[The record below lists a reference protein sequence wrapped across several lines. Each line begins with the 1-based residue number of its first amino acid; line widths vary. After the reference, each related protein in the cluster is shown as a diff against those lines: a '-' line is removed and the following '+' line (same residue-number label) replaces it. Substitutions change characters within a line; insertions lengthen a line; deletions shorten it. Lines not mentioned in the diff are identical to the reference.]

1 MGHQVIEAATVDEA
15 LALSDIPGLN
25 WVISDLRLGP
35 EDGVSLLTQL
45 AHRAPGLQLALMTS
59 VPATDPRR
67 EEAASRWPVLPK
79 PVDRVQLARLF
90 CTGRGGMNE
99 PLVTILDDEPQIRT
113 MLSDALTEAG
123 FRTAAFARATEFEA
137 ALKRQTPDVC
147 LVDLGL
153 PDRDGLALVHRLAL
167 ESGAAII
174 IISGR
179 AQVQD
184 RVTGLELG
192 ADDYIIKPFDP
203 AEVVARI
210 RARLRV
216 PASAPKPWR
225 RRSSTAGPRI
235 STATCWSRTTA
246 TEVALS
252 HAEGEV
258 LRLFPRKPQ
267 APDFPQQMQE
277 SLGGAAGESFDR
289 AMDVRISRLRT
300 KLGEDPKNPRLIK
313 TIYGAGYIFL
323 GDVTWR

>member
-1 MGHQVIEAATVDEA
+1 M
-15 LALSDIPGLN
+15 
-25 WVISDLRLGP
+25 
-35 EDGVSLLTQL
+35 TQ
-45 AHRAPGLQLALMTS
+45 
-59 VPATDPRR
+59 
-67 EEAASRWPVLPK
+67 
-79 PVDRVQLARLF
+79 
-90 CTGRGGMNE
+90 
-99 PLVTILDDEPQIRT
+99 PLVAILDDEPEIRR
-113 MLSDALTEAG
+113 MLADTLEEAG
-123 FRTAAFARATEFEA
+123 FRTVAFARATEFEA
-137 ALKRQTPDVC
+137 ALKRTAPDVC

-210 RARLRV
+210 RARLRKVRPEPDRGARSARFNGWAAELDRYLLIGPDGAEV
-216 PASAPKPWR
+216 PF
-225 RRSSTAGPRI
+225 
-235 STATCWSRTTA
+235 
-246 TEVALS
+246 S

-258 LRLFPRKPQ
+258 LRLFLESPKRLISR
-267 APDFPQQMQE
+267 AQMQE

-323 GDVTWR
+323 GDVIWD

>member
-1 MGHQVIEAATVDEA
+1 M
-15 LALSDIPGLN
+15 
-25 WVISDLRLGP
+25 
-35 EDGVSLLTQL
+35 
-45 AHRAPGLQLALMTS
+45 
-59 VPATDPRR
+59 
-67 EEAASRWPVLPK
+67 K
-79 PVDRVQLARLF
+79 PPHVA
-90 CTGRGGMNE
+90 
-99 PLVTILDDEPQIRT
+99 ILDDEPEVRR
-113 MLSDALTEAG
+113 MLSDALEEAG
-123 FRTAAFARATEFEA
+123 FRTTSYGRAAEFEVG
-137 ALKRQTPDVC
+137 LKRSAPDVC

-210 RARLRV
+210 RARLRKGR
-216 PASAPKPWR
+216 PDTERAAQ
-225 RRSSTAGPRI
+225 TARFAGWVAHFDRYML
-235 STATCWSRTTA
+235 AA
-246 TEVALS
+246 MDGTEVPFS

-258 LRLFPRKPQ
+258 LRMFLESPKRLISR
-267 APDFPQQMQE
+267 AQMQE
-277 SLGGAAGESFDR
+277 SLGGAAGDSFDR

-323 GDVTWR
+323 GDVVWG

>member
-1 MGHQVIEAATVDEA
+1 MT
-15 LALSDIPGLN
+15 
-25 WVISDLRLGP
+25 
-35 EDGVSLLTQL
+35 
-45 AHRAPGLQLALMTS
+45 APHVA
-59 VPATDPRR
+59 
-67 EEAASRWPVLPK
+67 
-79 PVDRVQLARLF
+79 
-90 CTGRGGMNE
+90 
-99 PLVTILDDEPQIRT
+99 ILDDEPEIRR
-113 MLSDALTEAG
+113 MLAETLTEAG
-123 FRTAAFARATEFEA
+123 FRTTTYGRATEFEA
-137 ALKRQTPDVC
+137 ALKRTAFDAC

-203 AEVVARI
+203 AEVVARL
-210 RARLRV
+210 RARLRKPRAEAA
-216 PASAPKPWR
+216 PAAQIAHFAGWR
-225 RRSSTAGPRI
+225 AAFDRYVLIDAEGRETPF
-235 STATCWSRTTA
+235 
-246 TEVALS
+246 S

-258 LRLFPRKPQ
+258 LRLFLD
-267 APDFPQQMQE
+267 APNRLLTRAQMQE
-277 SLGGAAGESFDR
+277 NLGGIAGESFDR

-323 GDVTWR
+323 GEVRWE